1 MTKNQKTVVVVEDEP
16 DAAELFAEMMRV
28 SGFRVLKTYSST
40 PAISL
45 IAKELPDV
53 VILDIM
59 MPDVSG
65 LEVLRFMQREPQ
77 LRKIPVIVVSAKSMP
92 SDIREGLQAGAT
104 LYLTK
109 PVGYLDLKQAVDQV
123 MSNTAADSSTLNL
136 PA

>member
-1 MTKNQKTVVVVEDEP
+1 MTEDQKTVIVVEDEP

-40 PAISL
+40 PAISM
-45 IAKELPDV
+45 IAQEQPDV

-59 MPDVSG
+59 MPEVSG
-65 LEVLRFMQREPQ
+65 LEVLRFMRREKK
-77 LRKIPVIVVSAKSMP
+77 LMDIPVIVVTAKSTP
-92 SDIREGLQAGAT
+92 SDVREGLEAGAT

-109 PVGYLDLKQAVDQV
+109 PVGYLDLKKAVEKV
-123 MSNTAADSSTLNL
+123 MQGKNSDSNTEP